1 MFGKRR
7 RERSAEQGESAAGGP
22 ADENGGS
29 EVGGFEDG
37 GFEHGPFDASEVGSD
52 EVERLDLGSVRFPV
66 PEGSQLQVEVDP
78 AGPVRAVHL
87 LTQVGRLTVNAF
99 AAPRSGDLWP
109 EVSGELVEQLR
120 KDGAKV
126 HTERGE
132 WGQELVADSPNAVL
146 RFVGVDGPR
155 WLLRGV
161 AAGPSEHFE
170 ACGKLLY
177 SLLDQAVVV
186 RGEDPLP
193 VRTPLPIELP
203 EEIANHI
210 RQAQEQGQDQGQAQS

>member
-22 ADENGGS
+22 ADANGGS
-29 EVGGFEDG
+29 EDG
-37 GFEHGPFDASEVGSD
+37 DANGAPEHGPFDASEVGSD